1 LFEVA
6 FIAGGGRDEEFRTAL
21 APLYE
26 GDDEFSLNKL
36 MDFKTLATITNLA
49 ATADMV
55 AMIVCFSL
63 GITGA
68 ISYNYRLLFVAVIAN
83 FRDLFSFGANNVI
96 VMIWN
101 ALCICFHA
109 SLIMEIQSGIMSPLG
124 GGVEGEIVE
133 PIGFFR
139 AFATQSNMR
148 GRLCRETWYGHHS
161 PCLRILLF
169 VLCLSFTRT
178 LQVLL
183 DIQALDV
190 PILKAM
196 SDVELQELRDVHS
209 SCLRSFCEV
218 ARDILPI
225 DCIVGRDGHSAY
237 MYHEAYNHPRIVPL
251 SHSCRLAT
259 QKTVGMDPTIDLIH
273 IRKGTEFSQSNLT
286 ETAIYETIFHIDP
299 ETCTVEMKGIPHN
312 PFKVFSMLLDA
323 PEPGQ
328 RQQNL
333 FERRACLD
341 EWSDSGREAFSSA
354 HAVYAWILT
363 YRLTVYYAVAFA
375 SLLINHLYALGW
387 LMIRLIPSTFVL
399 RLMLR
404 WPKDFLGYHQVTFW
418 SIWRNLVL
426 IYIVTSRPNL
436 GGYAPAVHSRIFLIL
451 PLSMILG
458 AYHFRDMKA
467 LREWGCLY
475 LLWIT
480 QSSWTSDLTDLL
492 NKLAVS
498 DGLNLVPALG
508 HLVNLVIPGK
518 GWWRLVRL
526 YAFCMSYSA
535 LWKKMDD
542 PLPPVQEAQQ
552 NGGEDRHPRYNFKTE

>member
-1 LFEVA
+1 MV
-6 FIAGGGRDEEFRTAL
+6 G
-21 APLYE
+21 
-26 GDDEFSLNKL
+26 
-36 MDFKTLATITNLA
+36 TLPNMRA
-49 ATADMV
+49 
-55 AMIVCFSL
+55 
-63 GITGA
+63 
-68 ISYNYRLLFVAVIAN
+68 
-83 FRDLFSFGANNVI
+83 
-96 VMIWN
+96 
-101 ALCICFHA
+101 
-109 SLIMEIQSGIMSPLG
+109 
-124 GGVEGEIVE
+124 VEGEIVE

-161 PCLRILLF
+161 PRLRILLF
-169 VLCLSFTRT
+169 VLFSSFTRT

-190 PILKAM
+190 PILKVM

-237 MYHEAYNHPRIVPL
+237 MYPEAYYNHPRIVPL

-299 ETCTVEMKGIPHN
+299 ETCTVKIQGTPHN
-312 PFKVFSMLLDA
+312 PFNVFSMLLDA

-333 FERRACLD
+333 FERRVCLD
-341 EWSDSGREAFSSA
+341 EWSDSGREQALFSSV
-354 HAVYAWILT
+354 HADYAWILT
-363 YRLTVYYAVAFA
+363 YRLTVYYAGAFA
-375 SLLINHLYALGW
+375 GLLIIHLCDLGW

-426 IYIVTSRPNL
+426 ICIVTSNL
-436 GGYAPAVHSRIFLIL
+436 FPRIRISLIL

-458 AYHFRDMKA
+458 AYHCGDMKA

-480 QSSWTSDLTDLL
+480 QSSWTSYLTNLL

-518 GWWRLVRL
+518 GWWKLVRL
-526 YAFCMSYSA
+526 YAFCISYSA